1 MIRLGD
7 AAEQWGIPAQN
18 LSLLC
23 AQQKIPGAILAGDT
37 WFLPDAAERPLL
49 ARPFLKWAG
58 GKSRSLSEIAAH
70 FPRHLGGEIT
80 RYAEPFVGGGA
91 VLFHVLSSYHIQEA
105 YLSDT
110 NPELIN
116 VYRVVQGHAEQLI
129 EQLEQ
134 FSAQYLPLDADA
146 RKAYY
151 YEKRNQFNAG
161 PSCAPNLPPDLE
173 RAALFLF
180 LNKTCFNGLYRVNR
194 KGQFNVPIGRYR
206 APEIVNAPLLR
217 AASATL
223 EHVALVCGSYAQSAD
238 FINAHTFVYLDPPY
252 RPLSPTSSFTAYTQD
267 AFGDDDQRALAGFF
281 AAMAKRGASL
291 LLSNSDPKNTDPHD
305 NFFDDLYA
313 PFHIHRLR
321 VGRAISAKG
330 AGRGKISELLIS
342 SYEH

>member
-1 MIRLGD
+1 MIRLAD

-58 GKSRSLSEIAAH
+58 GKSRSLTEIAAH

-91 VLFHVLSSYHIQEA
+91 VLFHVLSYYHIEEA

-116 VYRVVQGHAEQLI
+116 VYRVVQGHVEQLI
-129 EQLEQ
+129 GQLEQ

-161 PSCAPNLPPDLE
+161 PPCVPNSPPDLE

-217 AASATL
+217 AASEAL

-238 FINAHTFVYLDPPY
+238 FIDAHTFVYLDPPY

-281 AAMAKRGASL
+281 AAMAGIGAKL

-305 NFFDDLYA
+305 RFFDELYA

-321 VGRAISAKG
+321 VGRAINARG
-330 AGRGKISELLIS
+330 AGRGRINELLIS